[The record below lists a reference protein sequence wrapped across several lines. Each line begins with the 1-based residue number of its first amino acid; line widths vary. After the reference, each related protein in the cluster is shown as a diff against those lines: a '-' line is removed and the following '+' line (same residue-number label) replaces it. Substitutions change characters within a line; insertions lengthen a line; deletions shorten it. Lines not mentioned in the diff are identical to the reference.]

1 MSHALSSRPSPLKA
15 WLAAQGEDTMAAEPP
30 AAALP
35 KPSIQEPAMP
45 RIAPPN
51 PVERRMSRF
60 LREPPSVRTA
70 ASVIVTAT
78 ATVVVVGG
86 LLMRF
91 LDHDE
96 YASIWVG
103 MWWALQTVTTVGYG
117 DVTPQHASGRI
128 VAAFV
133 MLEGI
138 AALTIIIAA
147 ITSTFVARAER
158 EAAGAEAAQ
167 IDDEAHIIQSQLD
180 RIELQLKQVQTALRK
195 LEGA

>member
-1 MSHALSSRPSPLKA
+1 MTLG
-15 WLAAQGEDTMAAEPP
+15 LAATFLLLAFLGAVLMWLIDEKNFSSFGLAA
-30 AAALP
+30 
-35 KPSIQEPAMP
+35 
-45 RIAPPN
+45 
-51 PVERRMSRF
+51 
-60 LREPPSVRTA
+60 
-70 ASVIVTAT
+70 
-78 ATVVVVGG
+78 
-86 LLMRF
+86 
-91 LDHDE
+91 
-96 YASIWVG
+96 
-103 MWWALQTVTTVGYG
+103 WWALQTVTTVGYG

>member
-1 MSHALSSRPSPLKA
+1 
-15 WLAAQGEDTMAAEPP
+15 
-30 AAALP
+30 
-35 KPSIQEPAMP
+35 
-45 RIAPPN
+45 
-51 PVERRMSRF
+51 
-60 LREPPSVRTA
+60 
-70 ASVIVTAT
+70 
-78 ATVVVVGG
+78 
-86 LLMRF
+86 MRF

-117 DVTPQHASGRI
+117 DVTPQHVSGRI